1 MTTNGVDYL
10 EIRDWLQSE
19 RQVVVDYLARTAL
32 TDDDRKWINKTF
44 VESLTER
51 IARAEEMAREAG
63 AS

>member
-32 TDDDRKWINKTF
+32 TDDDRKWIKKTF
-44 VESLTER
+44 VESLTQR
-51 IARAEEMAREAG
+51 IARAEEMAHEAG